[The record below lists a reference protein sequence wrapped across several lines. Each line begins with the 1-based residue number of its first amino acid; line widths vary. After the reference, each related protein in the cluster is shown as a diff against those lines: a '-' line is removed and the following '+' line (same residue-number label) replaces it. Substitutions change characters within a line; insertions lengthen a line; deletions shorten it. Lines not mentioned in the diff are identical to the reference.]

1 MGGAILAVLPFAP
14 GLLLSPLP
22 PVAASMLALADDGRR
37 RARLFTL
44 YWWCGVLLASLA
56 AGLALRL
63 STPGVRLADHADRL
77 ASVLLALALLAVALV
92 RGSGLVGC
100 RYRSTWRSPTWL
112 WRVGTLPT
120 NRAGPFAVR
129 VLCTD
134 PLHLLIL
141 AAAAVALAAT
151 PGGWP
156 AQLAAAALLAL
167 AGTLGVAIPLIVSY
181 VAGWSGSVRLHALR
195 STPIRAY
202 HGVGF
207 WLSVGYAAFLLT

>member
-22 PVAASMLALADDGRR
+22 PVAASVLTMADDGRR
-37 RARLFTL
+37 RALLFTL
-44 YWWCGVLLASLA
+44 CWWCTVLAGCLA

-63 STPGVRLADHADRL
+63 ATPGVRLPEHTDRL
-77 ASVLLALALLAVALV
+77 VCALLGTALVAVALV
-92 RGSGLVGC
+92 RGYGFVGH
-100 RYRSTWRSPTWL
+100 RYRTAWRAPAWL
-112 WRVGTLPT
+112 PRVAALPT

-156 AQLAAAALLAL
+156 TQLAAAALLAVV
-167 AGTLGVAIPLIVSY
+167 GTLGVAIPLIVSY
-181 VAGWSGSVRLHALR
+181 AAGWSGSVRLHALR
-195 STPIRAY
+195 RTPIRAY
-202 HGVGF
+202 HPVGF
-207 WLSVGYAAFLLT
+207 WVSVGYAAFLLT